1 MAKQIIIDW
10 QRDSLL
16 VASCKGSGASVIVE
30 SLSEQRIGRSPNDAE
45 GTIPLNG
52 DAAQGLNRAIEELGL
67 RKSDVTIVASREM
80 VEVRTI
86 SIPRMDNT
94 DLPDVIRFQ
103 AQRQLANMGDNW
115 ALDYV
120 MLPEEPGQEMLT
132 ALVGAVAPTVLHE
145 MEAACNQAGVQ
156 LTHVAL
162 RPLEIAR
169 FANASGK
176 LALGEASMLIC
187 LSAHDVD
194 LLILNR
200 GSVVQIR
207 GTKLP
212 SEASLQRQAL
222 NGELRRSLMAVSSQL
237 AGKQLTSALL
247 VATPELATGVQT
259 QIAEVLGCQV
269 KVVDPTDFLASNL
282 PQRTQLAHTSA
293 NRLAGLAGVM
303 NFAAADQKSRIDFK
317 DPKKRPPP
325 KSKTTTYLLAG
336 AAAAML
342 ALGGIYWWSSTNRAL
357 DEDLAMYKDQ
367 IESQKGLR
375 ESAEKRVADLEEVKK
390 FLDASPNWLDELTY
404 IAEKI
409 PAAEKVMFENP
420 VFSVEA
426 DGTGA
431 IRMPVGADSDKTIE
445 DLEASLRDGS
455 HMVAGKN
462 PRQLVGETY
471 KGHYRWMVEETISIK
486 NRGWN
491 LIDNLG
497 TASPAKKTD
506 VPNSAAS
513 EVKQAASEVKQ
524 AASEAPT
531 KNEAKPEP
539 SEASPGKSEV
549 KT

>member
-10 QRDSLL
+10 QRDSIL
-16 VASCKGSGASVIVE
+16 VASCKGSGASVTVE
-30 SLSEQRIGRSPNDAE
+30 SLSEQRIGPSPNDAE

-67 RKSDVTIVASREM
+67 RKSDVTVVASREM

-86 SIPRMDNT
+86 SVPRMDTT

-103 AQRQLANMGDNW
+103 SQRQLANMGDNW

-132 ALVGAVAPTVLHE
+132 ALVGAIAPTVLHE
-145 MEAACNQAGVQ
+145 MEAACAQAGVQ

-169 FANASGK
+169 FATASGK
-176 LALGEASMLIC
+176 VSVGDASMVIC

-212 SEASLQRQAL
+212 SEASLQKQAL
-222 NGELRRSLMAVSSQL
+222 NGELRRSLLAASSQL
-237 AGKQLTSALL
+237 ASKQLSSALL
-247 VATPELATGVQT
+247 VAAPDLAAVMQT

-269 KVVDPTDFLASNL
+269 KVVDPTELLASSL
-282 PQRTQLAHTSA
+282 PGRTQLAHTSA

-336 AAAAML
+336 AATAML
-342 ALGGIYWWSSTNRAL
+342 ALGGIYWWTSTNRAL
-357 DEDLAMYKDQ
+357 DEDLAMLKDQ
-367 IESQKGLR
+367 IASQQGLQKSSQER
-375 ESAEKRVADLEEVKK
+375 IAELEEVKK

-409 PAAEKVMFENP
+409 PSAEKVMFENP

-426 DGTGA
+426 DGTGV
-431 IRMPVGADSDKTIE
+431 IKMPVGANSYETIE
-445 DLEASLRDGS
+445 DFEASLRDES
-455 HMVAGKN
+455 HVVAGKN
-462 PRQLVGETY
+462 SRQLPVAL
-471 KGHYRWMVEETISIK
+471 KGLYRWTVDETISLK
-486 NRGWN
+486 GRGWN
-491 LIDNLG
+491 LIEQLE
-497 TASPAKKTD
+497 TASGAKKNVTSKATPD
-506 VPNSAAS
+506 
-513 EVKQAASEVKQ
+513 EVKQNPSKTPDA
-524 AASEAPT
+524 
-531 KNEAKPEP
+531 KNEVKPEP
-539 SEASPGKSEV
+539 SEASPAKSGV